1 MVTNGAPADNRHLVK
16 LASVHVY
23 NIYIISM
30 VFKLINTSTT
40 LYVAA
45 FTVCFF
51 NNTQYRAQCNR
62 KLLYLASIYGNNVF
76 FLYGNNRARE
86 LCNKV
91 GWVYLFS
98 STPIYLFFS
107 FLSFRICELCFYFFF
122 FFNDDLIVKI
132 HLQP

>member
-1 MVTNGAPADNRHLVK
+1 MRKLRSKIVFQKQPNITHHICYISHSFWSHIQPDTYVCYKTQKKMVTNGAPADNRHLVK

-91 GWVYLFS
+91 G
-98 STPIYLFFS
+98 
-107 FLSFRICELCFYFFF
+107 
-122 FFNDDLIVKI
+122 
-132 HLQP
+132 